1 MPTRNHKILKRN
13 NILNN
18 SIKSKKN
25 KNRIINGLA
34 CTWKTETT
42 STKTTLDINRLKT
55 ILYSSNQ
62 NNNSEHLKKNRNIN
76 FDNSLKKI
84 LKNNIDY
91 SDYFKINNQK
101 SAKNLKLKFNFDD
114 LNKYII
120 QTKSINS
127 VKNIVKR
134 HNRLNKFIEG
144 DKICNS
150 SISNIA
156 NEIRKTNNNNLY
168 DKKYTYNYFYK
179 DHKNY
184 SVNEKNNSFTHNHF
198 YRINNNIN
206 AYNSINSRNS
216 INNTNIDHSNINK
229 QNDINIKNINMSNF
243 NNNEMIKIYN
253 EEGTSIDKDIS
264 NNIRKIKSKEELIQ
278 LKNIFE
284 NLKIENQ
291 MIQTELNILHNQN
304 HQLEQKQKDKRKM
317 IYLDIK
323 RIFNYNVN
331 DIKNNNNEI
340 NLNNYYKCMNKTC
353 SLKEKVEIL
362 RNIYLDEKL
371 KNSLVKK
378 TYGLLTDLKKN
389 GNNEDLKNNFNMNE
403 NIKKIWKMINSMI
416 KDTEKVK
423 KYNNNF
429 DSNMKNKIREY
440 EIYKIYYN
448 KWIKIFSINNKED
461 LKNRIIDLIN
471 EQHYNDNEEF
481 KLYNLLMN
489 KSK

>member
-18 SIKSKKN
+18 SIESNKN
-25 KNRIINGLA
+25 KNRIISGL
-34 CTWKTETT
+34 TWKTEST
-42 STKTTLDINRLKT
+42 STKTTLDMNRLKT

-62 NNNSEHLKKNRNIN
+62 NNNLNHKKNRNIN
-76 FDNSLKKI
+76 FDNSFKKI

-114 LNKYII
+114 FNKYIT
-120 QTKSINS
+120 QTKNINS
-127 VKNIVKR
+127 VKNLENDN
-134 HNRLNKFIEG
+134 NRMNKFIEG
-144 DKICNS
+144 DKIYNS
-150 SISNIA
+150 SISNIG
-156 NEIRKTNNNNLY
+156 NKRRKINNNNLY
-168 DKKYTYNYFYK
+168 DKKNTYNHFYK
-179 DHKNY
+179 NEKNY
-184 SVNEKNNSFTHNHF
+184 CTNGKNNSFTYNHF
-198 YRINNNIN
+198 YRNNNNIN
-206 AYNSINSRNS
+206 SYNSINLKNNS
-216 INNTNIDHSNINK
+216 INFTNINK
-229 QNDINIKNINMSNF
+229 QNDINV

-253 EEGTSIDKDIS
+253 EEGNSIDNDIN
-264 NNIRKIKSKEELIQ
+264 NNIKKIKSKEEIMK

-284 NLKIENQ
+284 NLRLENQ

-304 HQLEQKQKDKRKM
+304 HQLEEKKKDKIKT

-323 RIFNYNVN
+323 NIFSHTIN
-331 DIKNNNNEI
+331 DNKIYSNEI
-340 NLNNYYKCMNKTC
+340 NLNNDCKSMIKKS
-353 SLKEKVEIL
+353 SLKEKVEFL

-378 TYGLLTDLKKN
+378 TYELLLDLKKN
-389 GNNEDLKNNFNMNE
+389 ENNEDEDLKNNFNMNE
-403 NIKKIWKMINSMI
+403 IIKNIWKMINYLM

-429 DSNMKNKIREY
+429 ESNMKNKIREY

-448 KWIKIFSINNKED
+448 KWIDIFSINNRED

-471 EQHYNDNEEF
+471 DQHYNDNEEF
-481 KLYNLLMN
+481 KLYSLLMN
-489 KSK
+489 KNK

>member
-13 NILNN
+13 NFLNN
-18 SIKSKKN
+18 SIQSKKN
-25 KNRIINGLA
+25 KNNKNRMISGLT

-42 STKTTLDINRLKT
+42 STKPTLDLNRLKT

-101 SAKNLKLKFNFDD
+101 SAKNLKLKSNLDD

-120 QTKSINS
+120 KTKSINS
-127 VKNIVKR
+127 VQNLVKKN
-134 HNRLNKFIEG
+134 NRLNKFIEG

-156 NEIRKTNNNNLY
+156 NETRKTNNNNLY
-168 DKKYTYNYFYK
+168 DKKYTYNFFYK
-179 DHKNY
+179 NHKNY

-198 YRINNNIN
+198 YRINNNKN
-206 AYNSINSRNS
+206 AYNSINSRN
-216 INNTNIDHSNINK
+216 NINK

-253 EEGTSIDKDIS
+253 KEGTSIDKDIS
-264 NNIRKIKSKEELIQ
+264 NNIKKIKSKEELIQ
-278 LKNIFE
+278 LKNLFE

-304 HQLEQKQKDKRKM
+304 HQLELKQKDKKKM

-323 RIFNYNVN
+323 SIFNHKVI
-331 DIKNNNNEI
+331 DIKINNEI

-378 TYGLLTDLKKN
+378 THGLLLDLKKN

-403 NIKKIWKMINSMI
+403 NIKNIWKMINSMI

-423 KYNNNF
+423 KYNNDF

-448 KWIKIFSINNKED
+448 KWIKIFSINNRED
-461 LKNRIIDLIN
+461 LKNKITDLIN
-471 EQHYNDNEEF
+471 DQHYNDNEEF

-489 KSK
+489 KNK

>member
-1 MPTRNHKILKRN
+1 
-13 NILNN
+13 
-18 SIKSKKN
+18 
-25 KNRIINGLA
+25 
-34 CTWKTETT
+34 
-42 STKTTLDINRLKT
+42 
-55 ILYSSNQ
+55 
-62 NNNSEHLKKNRNIN
+62 
-76 FDNSLKKI
+76 
-84 LKNNIDY
+84 
-91 SDYFKINNQK
+91 
-101 SAKNLKLKFNFDD
+101 LKFNFDD

-127 VKNIVKR
+127 VKNIVNS

-179 DHKNY
+179 NHKNY
-184 SVNEKNNSFTHNHF
+184 SVNDKNNSFTHNHF

-304 HQLEQKQKDKRKM
+304 HQLEQKQKDKNKM
-317 IYLDIK
+317 IYLNIK
-323 RIFNYNVN
+323 NIFSHTIN
-331 DIKNNNNEI
+331 DIKINNNEI
-340 NLNNYYKCMNKTC
+340 NLNNYYKNMIKKS
-353 SLKEKVEIL
+353 SLKDKVEIL

-378 TYGLLTDLKKN
+378 TYGLLLDLKKN
-389 GNNEDLKNNFNMNE
+389 GNNEEEDLKNKFDMNE
-403 NIKKIWKMINSMI
+403 NIKNIWKMINSLM

-423 KYNNNF
+423 NYNNNF
-429 DSNMKNKIREY
+429 ESNMKNKIREY

-448 KWIKIFSINNKED
+448 KWINIFSINNRED

-471 EQHYNDNEEF
+471 DQHYNDNEEF
-481 KLYNLLMN
+481 KLYSLLMN
-489 KSK
+489 KNKY